1 MRLAKTKRAIAALS
15 LGTVLLFSPARADNV
30 EGLKDVMA
38 SVVSVLPRT
47 APGQANKD
55 EPEGS
60 GVVIFEGRHILT
72 ARHVLTN
79 AKEIV
84 VRTFDGV
91 LHRAQLR
98 GQDQATDL
106 ALLEITA
113 ELKPIELG
121 DDPKIGQEACAI
133 GNAFGLGLSLTCG
146 LVSAVHRTGTGF
158 NPVEDFVQTDAAVN
172 PGSSGGAL
180 VAKNGHLIGVLSAI
194 FTKSADA
201 NIGVNFAVSTAL
213 ARRVATD
220 LRDGK
225 RVRWQFGG
233 AGLAA
238 IPQVGAVGRMG
249 AEVLQIRPGS
259 AAAEAGLRPGDI
271 IRYVDKRRIRK
282 PGDFRSAMA
291 RLLPGE
297 DVEISFERDDKEER
311 VTLTAQ

>member
-1 MRLAKTKRAIAALS
+1 MNTTKSRGVVGAIALV
-15 LGTVLLFSPARADNV
+15 GLLVSGPARADNM
-30 EGLKDVMA
+30 EGLRDVMS

-47 APGQANKD
+47 APGQANKE

-79 AKEIV
+79 AQEILI
-84 VRTFDGV
+84 RTFDGV
-91 LHRAQLR
+91 LHQAQVR
-98 GQDQATDL
+98 GQDPATDL

-113 ELKPIELG
+113 ELKPIDLG
-121 DDPKIGQEACAI
+121 DDPKIGEEACAI

-146 LVSAVHRTGTGF
+146 LVSAVNRTGTGF

-180 VAKNGHLIGVLSAI
+180 VNKYGRLIGVLSAI

-201 NIGVNFAVSTAL
+201 NIGVNFAVSTTL

-220 LRDGK
+220 LRAGK
-225 RVRWQFGG
+225 KVKWNFGG
-233 AGLAA
+233 AGLGV
-238 IPQVGAVGRMG
+238 IPQRGGLGRLG
-249 AEVLQIRPGS
+249 AEILQLRPGS
-259 AAAEAGLRPGDI
+259 AAEKAGLKPGDI
-271 IRYVDKRRIRK
+271 IRYVDERRIRK
-282 PGDFRSAMA
+282 PRDFRSAMA
-291 RLLPGE
+291 RLLPGDE
-297 DVEISFERDDKEER
+297 VEIKFERDNEEER

>member
-1 MRLAKTKRAIAALS
+1 MRISKPLSAITALALVGLAHWTS
-15 LGTVLLFSPARADNV
+15 ARADNV
-30 EGLKDVMA
+30 EGLRDVMA

-47 APGQANKD
+47 APGQANKE

-72 ARHVLTN
+72 ARHVLAN
-79 AKEIV
+79 AEEIL

-91 LHRAQLR
+91 IHQAKLR
-98 GQDQATDL
+98 GQDPATDL
-106 ALLEITA
+106 ALLEVTSK
-113 ELKPIELG
+113 LDPIDFG
-121 DDPKIGQEACAI
+121 DDPKIGEEACAI

-172 PGSSGGAL
+172 PGASGGAL
-180 VAKNGHLIGVLSAI
+180 VNKSGRLVGVLSAI

-220 LRDGK
+220 LRSGK
-225 RVRWQFGG
+225 KVQWKFGG
-233 AGLAA
+233 AGLGA
-238 IPQVGAVGRMG
+238 IPQRGGLGRMG
-249 AEVLQIRPGS
+249 AEILQLRPGG
-259 AAAEAGLRPGDI
+259 AAEKAGLKPGDI
-271 IRYVDKRRIRK
+271 IRHVDKRRIRK
-282 PGDFRSAMA
+282 PRDFRSAMA
-291 RLLPGE
+291 RLLPG
-297 DVEISFERDDKEER
+297 DKVDISFERDDEEQR

>member
-1 MRLAKTKRAIAALS
+1 MRLAKTRGTIAALA
-15 LGTVLLFSPARADNV
+15 LTGLVLSTPVRADNV
-30 EGLKDVMA
+30 EGLRDVMS

-47 APGQANKD
+47 APGEANKD

-60 GVVIFEGRHILT
+60 GVIIFEGRHILT

-79 AKEIV
+79 AREIL

-91 LHRAQLR
+91 IYQAQLR
-98 GQDQATDL
+98 GQDPATDL
-106 ALLEITA
+106 ALLEVNA
-113 ELKPIELG
+113 DLKPIELG

-158 NPVEDFVQTDAAVN
+158 NPIEDFVQTDAAVN

-180 VAKNGHLIGVLSAI
+180 VNKSGHLIGVLSAI

-213 ARRVATD
+213 ARKVATD
-220 LRDGK
+220 LRAGK
-225 RVRWQFGG
+225 KVQWQFGG
-233 AGLAA
+233 AGLGTV
-238 IPQVGAVGRMG
+238 PQKGSLGRMG
-249 AEVLQIRPGS
+249 AEILHIRPGG
-259 AAAEAGLRPGDI
+259 AAEKAGLKPGDI
-271 IRYVDKRRIRK
+271 IRYVEERRIRT
-282 PGDFRSAMA
+282 PRDFRAAIA

-297 DVEISFERDDKEER
+297 DVEIKFERDEEEER

>member
-1 MRLAKTKRAIAALS
+1 MNRRKIVKFAAALS
-15 LGTVLLFSPARADNV
+15 LAATVLCSPAQADNV
-30 EGLKDVMA
+30 EGLRNVMA

-47 APGQANKD
+47 APGEANKD

-72 ARHVLTN
+72 ARHVLIN
-79 AKEIV
+79 AQEIL

-91 LHRAQLR
+91 IHRAEIR
-98 GQDQATDL
+98 GEDPATDL
-106 ALLEITA
+106 ALLEITDK
-113 ELKPIELG
+113 LKAIQLG

-158 NPVEDFVQTDAAVN
+158 NPIEDFVQTDAAVN

-180 VAKNGHLIGVLSAI
+180 VNKSGRLIGVLSAI

-220 LRDGK
+220 LREGNK
-225 RVRWQFGG
+225 VRWSFGG
-233 AGLAA
+233 AGLGT
-238 IPQVGAVGRMG
+238 IPQRGGLGRMG
-249 AEVLQIRPGS
+249 AEILRLRAGG
-259 AAAEAGLRPGDI
+259 AAEKAGLKPGDI
-271 IRYVDKRRIRK
+271 VRYVDKRRIRK
-282 PGDFRSAMA
+282 PRDFRSAMA
-291 RLLPGE
+291 RLLPG
-297 DVEISFERDDKEER
+297 DKVDIRFERDDKEQR

>member
-1 MRLAKTKRAIAALS
+1 MSITKSRGVVGALALV
-15 LGTVLLFSPARADNV
+15 GLLASSPARADNM
-30 EGLKDVMA
+30 EGLRDVMS

-47 APGQANKD
+47 APGQANKE

-79 AKEIV
+79 AQDIL

-91 LHRAQLR
+91 LHQAQVR
-98 GQDQATDL
+98 GQDPATDL

-113 ELKPIELG
+113 ELKPIDLG
-121 DDPKIGQEACAI
+121 DDPKIGEEACAI

-146 LVSAVHRTGTGF
+146 LVSAVNRTGTGF

-180 VAKNGHLIGVLSAI
+180 VNKYGRLVGVLSAI

-220 LRDGK
+220 LRAGK
-225 RVRWQFGG
+225 KVKWNFGG
-233 AGLAA
+233 AGLGA
-238 IPQVGAVGRMG
+238 IPQRGGLGRMG
-249 AEVLQIRPGS
+249 AEVLQVRPGS
-259 AAAEAGLRPGDI
+259 AAEKAGLKPGDI
-271 IRYVDKRRIRK
+271 IRHVDERRIRK
-282 PGDFRSAMA
+282 PRDFRSAMA

-297 DVEISFERDDKEER
+297 DVEIKFERDNEEER